1 VIDKFPPVI
10 QDFAIQFVTLKES
23 REHADYDPFRRFLK
37 SEVLQ
42 AIDNVESVIRRFA
55 TSPEK
60 DRRAFVALVLF
71 RRRA

>member
-1 VIDKFPPVI
+1 
-10 QDFAIQFVTLKES
+10 VTLKEA
-23 REHADYDPFRRFLK
+23 REQADYDPFRRFLK

-42 AIDNVESVIRRFA
+42 AIDNVEAVIKRFA
-55 TSPEK
+55 VSQEK